1 MTAVVDCGS
10 PICILSNEV
19 FKCIAFNGSLGKVGS
34 KVVGAESSHLNILG
48 TVELDMALKV
58 IRAKQLFYICDNLKL
73 SALLGVDFLR
83 DNGCVVDFSK
93 GILSAGNTEVYL
105 RDESSWQV
113 HRVSLVE
120 TVTILPDQ
128 KVVLICQV
136 NGANLEGIQGV
147 LEAMDKFFERFPI
160 AVPRTL
166 SLVNEGSVPVRFY
179 NYSRQPITIYK
190 DTSVGE
196 FCPAVEGGQAIPTA
210 QNYRVE
216 SATDDSDVRTVN
228 CSALSVES
236 EPSWDIVDEMRQL
249 FSINNDQITDDQKM
263 SVWKI
268 MAKNSNTVS
277 KGPHDIGHCTKAQLR
292 INTGTAPPSRLPL
305 RRFSPQQEK
314 YIREE
319 TQRLLERNVREQST
333 SPWSAQVV
341 LASKKD
347 SSYRYCVDFRKLNSV
362 TVKEHFPI
370 PRVEDMIDTVAGAKF
385 FSTLNFVSAYHA
397 FEIHT
402 KTGRKQLS
410 LQSRGTGSENVFPLG
425 FVTQLLS
432 LCGSLTVS

>member
-1 MTAVVDCGS
+1 MYHFQRDCPQGGGQVVKPSRSPPEDQVPVIRISSIQSNVLLLDCKIKGVPVTAVVDCGS
-10 PICILSNEV
+10 PICILSDKV
-19 FKCIAFNGSLGKVGS
+19 FKCIAFNGALGKVGS
-34 KVVGAESSHLNILG
+34 KVVGAEGSQLNILG
-48 TVELDMALKV
+48 TVELDMAFKG
-58 IRAKQLFYICDNLKL
+58 IRAKQLFYICDNLKQ
-73 SALLGVDFLR
+73 SALLAVDVLR
-83 DNGCVVDFSK
+83 DNGCVVDFNK
-93 GILSAGNTEVYL
+93 GTLHAGNTEVYL

-120 TVTILPDQ
+120 TVTIQPDQ
-128 KVVLICQV
+128 KVDLICQV

-147 LEAMDKFFERFPI
+147 LEPMDKFFERFPI
-160 AVPRTL
+160 AVPSTL

-179 NYSRQPITIYK
+179 SYSGQPVTIYK

-210 QNYRVE
+210 RNYRVE

-228 CSALSVES
+228 CNALSVES

-249 FSINNDQITDDQKM
+249 FPIDNDQITDDQKL

-268 MAKNSNTVS
+268 MAKHSNAVS
-277 KGPHDIGHCTKAQLR
+277 RGPHDIGHCTKAQLR

-319 TQRLLERNVREQST
+319 TQRLLERDVIKPST

-341 LASKKD
+341 LASK
-347 SSYRYCVDFRKLNSV
+347 N
-362 TVKEHFPI
+362 T
-370 PRVEDMIDTVAGAKF
+370 
-385 FSTLNFVSAYHA
+385 SAYISILVGGHFLCDFVKA
-397 FEIHT
+397 LAAYVI
-402 KTGRKQLS
+402 GRS
-410 LQSRGTGSENVFPLG
+410 SPSCT
-425 FVTQLLS
+425 
-432 LCGSLTVS
+432 